1 MKHIFTGFKLI
12 AAFGLLALA
21 LGCAGT
27 QTQTKENLLIA
38 AGFKVIVPHTV
49 AQQQKLQSL
58 SPDKVTLVEKGGQTY
73 YVFPDAAHNQAY
85 VGGPRQFEAY
95 KQLRFENKLANEN
108 LEAAQMNQ
116 DASMDWGAWGGWG
129 GPGWVGFRR

>member
-58 SPDKVTLVEKGGQTY
+58 PPDKVTLVRKAGRRIT
-73 YVFPDAAHNQAY
+73 FS
-85 VGGPRQFEAY
+85 RT
-95 KQLRFENKLANEN
+95 QLTTRPTLVVLDSLKLT
-108 LEAAQMNQ
+108 
-116 DASMDWGAWGGWG
+116 SSF
-129 GPGWVGFRR
+129 V